1 MSDSESEE
9 NRIKYIDESKSY
21 NYYFFYD
28 QVNQGKIKDVDLK
41 HFWEKN
47 LYHLKNIQDR
57 LPIEK
62 LKTND
67 AYQFRSTTRN
77 QSPKKKYNPV
87 DNHFIKR
94 QMSINESK
102 RILPHSSRNDVYT
115 ERFESL
121 EESLEY

>member
-28 QVNQGKIKDVDLK
+28 QVNQGKIKDIDLK
-41 HFWEKN
+41 TFYSKK
-47 LYHLKNIQDR
+47 LIILKKFQDR

-77 QSPKKKYNPV
+77 QLPKKKYNPEH
-87 DNHFIKR
+87 NHYIKR
-94 QMSINESK
+94 QMSTNDSK

-121 EESLEY
+121 EECLEY